1 MIVSITCR
9 HGTEARI
16 GRNDIGRELMA
27 LSRYVPT
34 ITRAQAVF
42 SKETHHKNSDELVT
56 CHLSIHIPNRRP
68 IDIYE
73 HQPSES
79 QAFDKARER
88 VVNQMA
94 RCTSSKSYSSQRYWL
109 SEEEEI
115 SK

>member
-9 HGTEARI
+9 HGTEARV
-16 GRNDIGRELMA
+16 GRNEIGRELMA

-42 SKETHHKNSDELVT
+42 SKETHHRNSEDLVT

-79 QAFDKARER
+79 QAFDKARDR
-88 VVNQMA
+88 VVNQIT
-94 RCTSSKSYSSQRYWL
+94 RDLSSRYHSPQQL
-109 SEEEEI
+109 FAE
-115 SK
+115 